1 MVLDIVQTMLL
12 LVCVG
17 FIFYRLM
24 EKQPANSV
32 NPDDET
38 EDLSEPDI
46 EEIQEALKVHI
57 ERESNTL
64 KLDDFGGPEFICY
77 SCGYGHF
84 KIWLV
89 IWIGPNLDIIATN
102 LMMGQ
107 EYLETFERLK
117 ENRHKIEWLFPEKEI
132 ICDLIGGNHRIGLE
146 KGVDLSQ
153 RENWHTISVWAR
165 ENLEK
170 LFWVISIH
178 DKLS

>member
-46 EEIQEALKVHI
+46 EEIQETLKVHI

-89 IWIGPNLDIIATN
+89 IWIGPNLDITATN

-117 ENRHKIEWLFPEKEI
+117 ENRHKIEWLFPEE
-132 ICDLIGGNHRIGLE
+132 E
-146 KGVDLSQ
+146 
-153 RENWHTISVWAR
+153 TIYT
-165 ENLEK
+165 
-170 LFWVISIH
+170 
-178 DKLS
+178 